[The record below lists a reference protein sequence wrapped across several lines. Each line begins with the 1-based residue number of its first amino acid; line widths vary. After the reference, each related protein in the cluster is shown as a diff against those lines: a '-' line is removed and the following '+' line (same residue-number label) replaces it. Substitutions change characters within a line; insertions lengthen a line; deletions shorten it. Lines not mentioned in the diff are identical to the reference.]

1 MIALNPLGAL
11 TWIVLYESRLSNVGN
26 KGVSQLKGNIDECL
40 TIELDRIGN
49 TYLDFQKD
57 IVTPI
62 KILDMIF
69 CFGQL

>member
-11 TWIVLYESRLSNVGN
+11 TWIVVYENRLSNVGN

-40 TIELDRIGN
+40 TIEPDRIGN

-62 KILDMIF
+62 KILAMIY
-69 CFGQL
+69 